1 MKSWNDITFKE
12 YIEYSSILTDENLKL
27 ADKMTSLLSLD
38 RGKPVEFDE
47 NTDIEF
53 ARKFSWMFKTPPS
66 LPYSAIRKIVEEDYK
81 WEAPNA
87 DMMRV
92 SQWIDFSIIT
102 KNEVYKEHE
111 KLEKLL
117 SVFGVTD
124 YTDKPALIV
133 VNYIKEWAN
142 QIRLI
147 SETFPLIFSSSASD
161 SKPSYESSGLNDYG
175 IIPFVFRIC
184 EKANEP
190 YETVLGWKVVL
201 FFYLTN
207 YLILESKEQE
217 KQAKMWQA
225 KHR

>member
-1 MKSWNDITFKE
+1 MRSWNDITFKE
-12 YIEYSSILTDENLKL
+12 YIAYSAILTDGSLKL
-27 ADKMTSLLSLD
+27 SDKMTSLLSIS

-47 NTDIEF
+47 NTDIDF
-53 ARKFSWMFKTPPS
+53 AREFSWMFHTPTS

-87 DMMRV
+87 DMMLV

-102 KNEVYKEHE
+102 KNEGYKEHE

-117 SVFGVTD
+117 SVFGVNSS
-124 YTDKPALIV
+124 YEDKPALIV
-133 VNYIKEWAN
+133 VNYIKAWAE
-142 QIRLI
+142 QIHLI
-147 SETFPLIFSSSASD
+147 ADTFPLIFSAQD

-175 IIPFVFRIC
+175 IIPFVFRVC
-184 EKANEP
+184 EKANSP

-225 KHR
+225 THR